1 MAKDIPGA
9 VPQPVLEP
17 AAHDIALP
25 APRPPLDPAA
35 HDIALPAPR
44 PPLDPAAHVIALPA
58 PRPPLDPA
66 AHATARHAPRP
77 APRTV
82 DGFRAGWILS
92 TVVVAG
98 TAWAVGWVAGVSWA
112 WREMTPR
119 YLRRTHRRR
128 GASLPGAGSP
138 LRS

>member
-1 MAKDIPGA
+1 MAKDIPRA

-35 HDIALPAPR
+35 HDIARPAPR
-44 PPLDPAAHVIALPA
+44 PLLEPAAHDI
-58 PRPPLDPA
+58 
-66 AHATARHAPRP
+66 ARHAPRP
-77 APRTV
+77 ASRPAH
-82 DGFRAGWILS
+82 GARAGWILS
-92 TVVVAG
+92 TVVAAG
-98 TAWAVGWVAGVSWA
+98 AAWAVGWVAGVSWA

>member
-1 MAKDIPGA
+1 MAKDIPRA
-9 VPQPVLEP
+9 ARQPVLEP
-17 AAHDIALP
+17 EEHDVALP

-35 HDIALPAPR
+35 HDIAR
-44 PPLDPAAHVIALPA
+44 P
-58 PRPPLDPA
+58 
-66 AHATARHAPRP
+66 APRP
-77 APRTV
+77 APRPV
-82 DGFRAGWILS
+82 HGSRAGWVLA
-92 TVVVAG
+92 TVVAAG
-98 TAWAVGWVAGVSWA
+98 AAWAVGWVAGVSWA